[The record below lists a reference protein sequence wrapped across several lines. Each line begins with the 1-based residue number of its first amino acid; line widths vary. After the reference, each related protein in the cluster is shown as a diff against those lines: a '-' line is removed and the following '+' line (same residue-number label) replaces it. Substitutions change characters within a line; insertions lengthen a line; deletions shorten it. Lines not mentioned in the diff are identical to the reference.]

1 MSVGSDESDVDES
14 DDTTNIDV
22 DESNVDTD
30 VDVSTANTMRDRAG
44 ESRIKIRLL
53 LATNRLVVTGVLA
66 VLVFVAFVAAVTLL
80 PPPLVP
86 QLTSGDTIETMFST
100 MLSAVITGVTLVVTI
115 GQLVLSQENGPL
127 GEQRGRMENA
137 MDFRDYAEELIG
149 APSPSDPSAFLREL
163 VDVAEKRAKA
173 VRDGFS
179 GIESEQLQWEVQEFT
194 DSVVGNSETVRD
206 QLDGATFGTFDV
218 LFAAL
223 NYNYGWKI
231 FQVERLAYDHDE
243 DLGDRERE
251 LLDDLKTA
259 LSLFGPAR
267 EHVKTL
273 YFEWALV
280 TLSQMILYAAIP
292 ALVVS
297 AVMLTVVDAGTASG
311 TLFGVSHMTL
321 LVGGAFTVTL
331 IPFLLFTSYVLRIVT
346 IAKRTLAI
354 EPLILRDSQR

>member
-1 MSVGSDESDVDES
+1 VCSH
-14 DDTTNIDV
+14 IDG
-22 DESNVDTD
+22 ESNPDINTE

-44 ESRIKIRLL
+44 ESRIKIWLL
-53 LATNRLVVTGVLA
+53 LAANRLHVTAALA
-66 VLVFVAFVAAVTLL
+66 LLVFVAFVAAVTVL

-86 QLTSGDTIETMFST
+86 QLQSEDTIETMFST
-100 MLSAVITGVTLVVTI
+100 MISAVITGTTLVVTI

-127 GEQRGRMENA
+127 GEQRERMENS
-137 MDFRDYAEELIG
+137 MDFRDYTEELVGTPSPADPSSFLRNLINVAEE
-149 APSPSDPSAFLREL
+149 R
-163 VDVAEKRAKA
+163 AEA
-173 VRDGFS
+173 VRDGLIE
-179 GIESEQLQWEVQEFT
+179 IESDQLQWEVQEFT
-194 DSVVGNSETVRD
+194 DSVIGNSETVRD
-206 QLDGATFGTFDV
+206 QLDGAKFGTFDV

-231 FQVERLAYDHDE
+231 FQIERLAHAHEE
-243 DLGDRERE
+243 DLGPPENE

-292 ALVVS
+292 ALVVA
-297 AVMLTVVDAGTASG
+297 AVMLTVVDVGTAPG
-311 TLFGVSHMTL
+311 AIFGISNMTI
-321 LVGGAFTVTL
+321 LVGAAFTVTL
-331 IPFLLFTSYVLRIVT
+331 VPFLLFTSYVIRIVT